1 VRARTATAM
10 EVWYYWATQP
20 HTRAGGLV
28 DRALFYAVVGGGIY
42 ALATLVLLD
51 NEPIAVAAGVVVGAL
66 ALARGAVI
74 WG

>member
-1 VRARTATAM
+1 M
-10 EVWYYWATQP
+10 
-20 HTRAGGLV
+20 
-28 DRALFYAVVGGGIY
+28 DRALFYAVVVGGIY

-66 ALARGAVI
+66 ALARGVVI